1 MAYIIYR
8 ITGLKDRDSLLMVFF
23 SISEKDLQIKKKKTH
38 GSIDLPENSGIWSR
52 WLS

>member
-1 MAYIIYR
+1 MLFIGSQVLR
-8 ITGLKDRDSLLMVFF
+8 IGTHYLCFFF